1 MTPRP
6 PSGMAVLHPAWILAT
21 WFGAGLLP
29 KAPGTLASLA
39 ALPFAWVIQW
49 QFGATGLIAA
59 AVIATAVG
67 LWACSRLITPTS
79 ADDPGHVVIDEV
91 AGQWLTLAPV
101 AAMAPLPDYRVYA
114 TGFVLFRLFDILKP
128 FPVNWAERRFKGA
141 LGIMADDIVA
151 AVYAGIGTGFIYAYS
166 HGLGPFSA

>member
-1 MTPRP
+1 M
-6 PSGMAVLHPAWILAT
+6 
-21 WFGAGLLP
+21 
-29 KAPGTLASLA
+29 
-39 ALPFAWVIQW
+39 
-49 QFGATGLIAA
+49 
-59 AVIATAVG
+59 
-67 LWACSRLITPTS
+67 
-79 ADDPGHVVIDEV
+79 IDEV

-101 AAMAPLPDYRVYA
+101 AAMAPLPDTVFYA

-128 FPVNWAERRFKGA
+128 FPVDWAERRFKGA